1 MSSKIKDEIL
11 TIPNILSMFRILL
24 IPVFVWLYIIQED
37 YLYAAVIL
45 VLSGITDI
53 LDGFIARKF
62 NLITRLG
69 KILDPIADKLTQ
81 AVVLLCLTDRYPL
94 MALPLIVLV
103 VKEVVTGLG
112 GLLVIRES
120 GRVYGSDWHGKVST
134 ALLYVMMVVHV
145 LWFNIPAETS
155 KLFILSSLVMMLLS
169 FSLYTF
175 QNIRIIQDTKRREKE
190 ERE

>member
-37 YLYAAVIL
+37 YFYAAV
-45 VLSGITDI
+45 VVVVSGITDI

-120 GRVYGSDWHGKVST
+120 GKVYGADWHGKVST

-145 LWFNIPAETS
+145 LWFNIPEETS
-155 KLFILSSLVMMLLS
+155 KLFILASLIMMLLS

-190 ERE
+190 ETE